1 MTFTYEF
8 PINSGNWYNLDYFT
22 KKELVD
28 LIEYILDTPG
38 INRADVI
45 EAIMFFVEEREE
57 ED

>member
-22 KKELVD
+22 KKELVA

-38 INRADVI
+38 ISRDDVA
-45 EAIMFFVEEREE
+45 EAIMFFVEERAEE
-57 ED
+57 E